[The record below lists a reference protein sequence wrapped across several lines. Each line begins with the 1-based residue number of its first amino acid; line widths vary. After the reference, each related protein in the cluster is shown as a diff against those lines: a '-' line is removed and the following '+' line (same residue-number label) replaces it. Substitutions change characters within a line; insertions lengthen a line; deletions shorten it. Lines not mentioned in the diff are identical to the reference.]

1 MTSETRSRNASAKTM
16 ASEKM
21 RPRSQAQLPAHT
33 PLVGAGW
40 TSQMRFIV
48 AWISPKT
55 AVRPAA
61 FPPGPLGGAP
71 CPPPAL
77 PVQAAL
83 SRSTLCGALGAR
95 QAPLAGAHGRW
106 REGAAGVGRRTCR
119 VFCLSVQMLWAI
131 GTYRRHRASIAWISL
146 PGVEQCFR
154 LSYLHRVQV
163 LRALQ
168 LMKPQEPRCSS
179 RW

>member
-33 PLVGAGW
+33 SLIGAGW

-48 AWISPKT
+48 AWSSPKT

-77 PVQAAL
+77 PVQAARWGRGKRR
-83 SRSTLCGALGAR
+83 SRAR
-95 QAPLAGAHGRW
+95 MAAGGKARPGW
-106 REGAAGVGRRTCR
+106 GGAAGVGRRTCR

-154 LSYLHRVQV
+154 VSYLHRVQV